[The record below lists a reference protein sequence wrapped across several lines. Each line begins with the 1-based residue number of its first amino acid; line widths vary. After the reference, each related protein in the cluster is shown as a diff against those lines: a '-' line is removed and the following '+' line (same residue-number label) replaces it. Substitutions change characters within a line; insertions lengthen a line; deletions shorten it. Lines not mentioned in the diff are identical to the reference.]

1 LATAGSGRDLKN
13 IVSKYMST
21 CKREIV
27 KTGKADP
34 NIMEYMVIMLQARSG
49 TKKEVP
55 GKVIGLLW
63 M

>member
-1 LATAGSGRDLKN
+1 
-13 IVSKYMST
+13 MST

-34 NIMEYMVIMLQARSG
+34 NIMEYMVIMLWARSG

-63 M
+63 VDISHWMLWM